1 MWTPRSSYGERREIR
16 TNVGLVAVAI
26 DKDKNS
32 HNALKWAIDHLLQK
46 GQTLILIHVKVK
58 PFSPYTTP
66 LPTSRMFFILC
77 FLFYKISLI
86 SSNALATCHL
96 LKFLVVTG
104 LNQFSEMNGDLP
116 LVYKDPDPQTRELFL
131 PFRCFCTRK
140 DVSLLKHIIHSLL
153 IMITSNI
160 FLDDIH

>member
-1 MWTPRSSYGERREIR
+1 MWTPRSSYGERRETR

-66 LPTSRMFFILC
+66 LPTPRMFFILC
-77 FLFYKISLI
+77 FLFCKFSLVPMPW
-86 SSNALATCHL
+86 LHVTYFF
-96 LKFLVVTG
+96 KFLVGTG
-104 LNQFSEMNGDLP
+104 SNQFSEMNGDLP
-116 LVYKDPDPQTRELFL
+116 LVCKDPDPQTRELFL

-140 DVSLLKHIIHSLL
+140 DVSLLNHIIHSLL